1 MHTPTVTRQPASTP
15 PPERW
20 GAKSISHIFAR
31 ASYNVACME
40 EAHAHYG
47 EKFTRWDAYFYF
59 VQGAVEALVTVIH
72 KSFSRHV

>member
-1 MHTPTVTRQPASTP
+1 MHTHNVNSKTATTT

-20 GAKSISHIFAR
+20 VAKSISHIFAR

-47 EKFTRWDAYFYF
+47 EKFTRWDAYVYF